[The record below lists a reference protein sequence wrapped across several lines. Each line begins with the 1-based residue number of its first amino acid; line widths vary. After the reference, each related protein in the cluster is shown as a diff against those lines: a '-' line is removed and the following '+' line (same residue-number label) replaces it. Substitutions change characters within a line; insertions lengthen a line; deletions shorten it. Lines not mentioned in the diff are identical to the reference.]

1 MTGNTRILTH
11 EFDYFEPE
19 NLQTALEFLNRFGPE
34 AKIIAGGT
42 DLLPQLKQEKTS
54 PACLINIMK
63 IEELSYIRE
72 EGGLRIGAGTKLRN
86 VREYCSRGAE
96 YRALQEAI
104 SLLGKPQIWNMGT
117 IGGNLCNASPS
128 ADTAPPLLVY
138 SGKVKLI
145 SEKGERILP
154 LEDFFMGVNRTA
166 LVKGE
171 MMVEIQIDPIP
182 EAMGS
187 AFMKISRVGAD
198 ISKIS
203 CAVAVVRRGEQCA
216 LCRIALGA
224 VAPVPIRAK
233 GAESL
238 LQGNQVSPSLVEKAG
253 QKVAKEIRPIDD
265 IRSTAA
271 YRRDVANVLFK
282 DCFWTAWRRASGEE
296 E

>member
-1 MTGNTRILTH
+1 
-11 EFDYFEPE
+11 
-19 NLQTALEFLNRFGPE
+19 
-34 AKIIAGGT
+34 
-42 DLLPQLKQEKTS
+42 
-54 PACLINIMK
+54 
-63 IEELSYIRE
+63 
-72 EGGLRIGAGTKLRN
+72 
-86 VREYCSRGAE
+86 
-96 YRALQEAI
+96 
-104 SLLGKPQIWNMGT
+104 
-117 IGGNLCNASPS
+117 
-128 ADTAPPLLVY
+128 
-138 SGKVKLI
+138 
-145 SEKGERILP
+145 
-154 LEDFFMGVNRTA
+154 
-166 LVKGE
+166 
-171 MMVEIQIDPIP
+171 
-182 EAMGS
+182 
-187 AFMKISRVGAD
+187 MKISRVGAD